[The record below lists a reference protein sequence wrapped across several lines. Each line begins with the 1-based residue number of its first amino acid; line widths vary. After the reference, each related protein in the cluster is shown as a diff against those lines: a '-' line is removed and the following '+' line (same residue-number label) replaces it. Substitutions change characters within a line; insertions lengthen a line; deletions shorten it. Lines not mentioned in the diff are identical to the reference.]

1 MVLPSPLAQ
10 ARRAGEKGEGDFR
23 SLHPCGAD
31 IPAEPRLT
39 TPRSTFGAAPL
50 DLPPSNTTVGVGGR
64 KGRSAAAVLASR
76 HHRRDLSSAA
86 RTAAALATI
95 TVTATHRHPRHGIAL
110 TAAALIAA
118 ATSAATSAV
127 AAAVATS
134 AAAVA
139 TAIAE

>member
-23 SLHPCGAD
+23 SLHARGAD

-39 TPRSTFGAAPL
+39 TPRCTFGAALL
-50 DLPPSNTTVGVGGR
+50 DLPLSNTTVGVGGR
-64 KGRSAAAVLASR
+64 KGSSAAAVLASR

-118 ATSAATSAV
+118 AT
-127 AAAVATS
+127 AAAAS
-134 AAAVA
+134 AAAERA
-139 TAIAE
+139 ARAARAESCPW